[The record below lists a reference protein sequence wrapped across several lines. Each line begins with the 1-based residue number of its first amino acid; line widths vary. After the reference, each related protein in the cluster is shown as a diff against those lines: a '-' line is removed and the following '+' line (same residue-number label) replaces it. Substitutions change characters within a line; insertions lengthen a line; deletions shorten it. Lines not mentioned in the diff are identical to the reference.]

1 MPRLQVTLLIVVL
14 LCLIVWTGY
23 GQGQRTGAARQTWEY
38 RVIETP
44 LLESYTSALEV
55 RQLLNQG
62 GAEGWEL
69 IRVSEKR
76 YYFKRAK

>member
-1 MPRLQVTLLIVVL
+1 MTKLQVSSILVALLFFL
-14 LCLIVWTGY
+14 AWTGF
-23 GQGQRTGAARQTWEY
+23 GQGQKAGTARQTWEY

-44 LLESYTSALEV
+44 LLESYTSVGEV
-55 RQLLNQG
+55 QQLLNQG

>member
-1 MPRLQVTLLIVVL
+1 MTKFQMSSIVVAL
-14 LCLIVWTGY
+14 LCFLAWTGY
-23 GQGQRTGAARQTWEY
+23 GQGQKAGTARQTWEY

-55 RQLLNQG
+55 QQLLNQG

>member
-1 MPRLQVTLLIVVL
+1 MTKFQMSSILVAL
-14 LCLIVWTGY
+14 LCVLAWTAH
-23 GQGQRTGAARQTWEY
+23 GQGQKAGTARQTWEY

-44 LLESYTSALEV
+44 FLESYTSAGEV
-55 RQLLNQG
+55 QQLLNQG

>member
-1 MPRLQVTLLIVVL
+1 MTKFQKSSIVVAL
-14 LCLIVWTGY
+14 LCCLVWTGY
-23 GQGQRTGAARQTWEY
+23 GQAQKAGTLRQTWEY

-44 LLESYTSALEV
+44 LLESYTSAAEV
-55 RQLLNQG
+55 QQLLNQG

-69 IRVSEKR
+69 IRVEEKR